1 MPIRA
6 NGYYP
11 AAIYFISKV
20 LFDIIP
26 LRVIPPFILGSI
38 VYGLAG
44 LNPEVSSFWNFIMTL
59 VLFNLT
65 ASSIVLFLS
74 VAVSDTGL
82 ANLLGSLVMLYK

>member
-1 MPIRA
+1 M
-6 NGYYP
+6 
-11 AAIYFISKV
+11 
-20 LFDIIP
+20 FDIIP

-44 LNPEVSSFWNFIMTL
+44 LNPEVASFWKFIMIL
-59 VLFNLT
+59 VLFNLA

-74 VAVSDTGL
+74 VAVADAGV